1 MTAWPEAGQG
11 GPARERAAGG
21 TGELT
26 HQRPAANRGRD
37 ATDWR
42 GATHPAPNEAR
53 AGRLVGRRRS
63 CLVPRSWLPPVAS
76 STSTPR
82 SLRDLR
88 SSRACGDEH
97 DRRDRQVLRHLEAGP
112 GEGLRGAHRRA
123 EEARHC
129 RVVLFRQVVWP
140 HREQVDL
147 HRRREGG
154 GTFTQSHIPTTTA
167 ALLYPSNPATPVNIG
182 FTAISGTITI
192 GEKAGSFSYK
202 ITWSNQPGSI
212 GATTIGSGLATG
224 SWSCPMVE
232 TI

>member
-1 MTAWPEAGQG
+1 LFYSGKLSGLTANKWTFI
-11 GPARERAAGG
+11 AA
-21 TGELT
+21 EK
-26 HQRPAANRGRD
+26 
-37 ATDWR
+37 
-42 GATHPAPNEAR
+42 
-53 AGRLVGRRRS
+53 
-63 CLVPRSWLPPVAS
+63 
-76 STSTPR
+76 
-82 SLRDLR
+82 
-88 SSRACGDEH
+88 
-97 DRRDRQVLRHLEAGP
+97 
-112 GEGLRGAHRRA
+112 
-123 EEARHC
+123 
-129 RVVLFRQVVWP
+129 
-140 HREQVDL
+140 
-147 HRRREGG
+147 GG